1 MTTHEK
7 ILAQLDDFADGQLE
21 PRQAVEV
28 KAHLQFCSACRLE
41 LESLRSLSASVRE
54 LPEEI
59 EPSRDLWPEV
69 EARLD
74 EATADTPAKV
84 INLPSSK
91 PAASEG
97 NSLLTL
103 RSVTWLLA
111 AVLAFALL
119 LPPTLRGLHPQSS
132 PVQSSSKDMLALC
145 SQSMIS
151 DCRTVFTRED
161 GDLPSATELT
171 LNRSLDQI
179 ARALRE
185 TVAAMNK
192 TDVNSPGYRSL
203 AAGYR
208 NKLDILQRIAA
219 QTTAL

>member
-21 PRQAVEV
+21 PRQAEEV
-28 KAHLQFCSACRLE
+28 KAHLQSCTACRLE
-41 LESLRSLSASVRE
+41 LESLRSLLASVRE

-59 EPSRDLWPEV
+59 EPSRDLWPELEV
-69 EARLD
+69 RLD
-74 EATADTPAKV
+74 EATAGTPAKV
-84 INLPSSK
+84 INLPSSR

-97 NSLLTL
+97 NSLLSL

-132 PVQSSSKDMLALC
+132 PVQSNDKDMLALC

-151 DCRTVFTRED
+151 DCRTVFARKD
-161 GDLPSATELT
+161 GDLPSATELA
-171 LNRSLDQI
+171 LDRSLDQI
-179 ARALRE
+179 AQALRE